1 MWQKV
6 LPQRS
11 FDTTKRVGEVRKG
24 SAFVFGTST
33 REKSEWSQMVNVFKC
48 MRGILFT
55 NSQLKQLRLHS
66 FDV

>member
-11 FDTTKRVGEVRKG
+11 FDTTKRVGEVREG
-24 SAFVFGTST
+24 SAFVFGTKK
-33 REKSEWSQMVNVFKC
+33 KSEWSQMVNVFKC

-55 NSQLKQLRLHS
+55 NSQ
-66 FDV
+66 